1 MGMRKGHLLFLLRRI
16 LCVHLTQTL
25 SQTVFHQTRSSS
37 RNFLKEP
44 NNISAS
50 ACECLWTWCS
60 HVLLSY
66 VASHMLSYWH
76 SCLRKKNT
84 LMIGELHC
92 SITVMLFLF
101 PKKITRKF
109 NRGLRCVTEYAER
122 CLPPGASGFLIPLN
136 DSYSRRCSHLKTGI
150 GKRLSSTKFSTGH
163 FFLWIRAMVSVWSVV
178 ILCAGE
184 VDPALLTPVAGIQT
198 HSKPWQLLRILTIA
212 GLNEA

>member
-1 MGMRKGHLLFLLRRI
+1 LWVLVNMMFS
-16 LCVHLTQTL
+16 C
-25 SQTVFHQTRSSS
+25 
-37 RNFLKEP
+37 
-44 NNISAS
+44 AS
-50 ACECLWTWCS
+50 LICC
-60 HVLLSY
+60 LSY
-66 VASHMLSYWH
+66 VELLTFVFEEKKYSHDWG
-76 SCLRKKNT
+76 T
-84 LMIGELHC
+84 A
-92 SITVMLFLF
+92 LFNNRDVVF
-101 PKKITRKF
+101 VSKKITRKF